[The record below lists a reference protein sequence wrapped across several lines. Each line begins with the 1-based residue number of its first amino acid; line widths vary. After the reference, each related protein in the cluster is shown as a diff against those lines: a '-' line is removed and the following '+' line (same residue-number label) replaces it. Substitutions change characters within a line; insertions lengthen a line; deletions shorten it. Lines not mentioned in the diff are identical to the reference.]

1 MDYPFFWTPVL
12 VSAAVTNQPRL
23 RGLKQEIFIILQ
35 SGTQMSETGLR
46 RLKRCQQA
54 ALVSGGSRG
63 VSVSL
68 VFPASGGYLPWV
80 RASSFLFKD
89 SNDWLSPPTAIFLV
103 LELPAPSS
111 IFKDP
116 CDHIGPTWIT
126 QDALFTLRSAD
137 LQT

>member
-80 RASSFLFKD
+80 RASSFLFKACD
-89 SNDWLSPPTAIFLV
+89 DGLSPSITSFWLPLLPFLPLSWTLV
-103 LELPAPSS
+103 ITLGLPGQS
-111 IFKDP
+111 I
-116 CDHIGPTWIT
+116 IIS
-126 QDALFTLRSAD
+126 LF
-137 LQT
+137 